1 MFDDLREFL
10 EKAQSIGECK
20 IIEGAHWDVEIGRI
34 AELSLS
40 VPNSPLLI
48 FDKIKGYP
56 CGYRIAANPFT
67 SSRRVALA
75 LGLPPELKGI
85 DQVRAWRD
93 KLSAIKPVP
102 PVEAKEGPVKE
113 NVIVGGDID
122 LFKFPA
128 PKWHELDGGRYI
140 GTGCMVIQ
148 KDPDSDW
155 VNLGTYRTQ
164 IIDKSSVAFHS
175 VPGRH
180 GALIAKKYWDRGLS
194 CPIAI
199 VCGQGPQLWIS
210 AVSPIPIGTNEYDW
224 AGGLRKRPVEVVKGE
239 TVDLPIPAEAEIVLE
254 GELLSPQVETGI
266 EGPFGEW
273 EGYYSG
279 GKTPHPVVKVKAI
292 LHRNDPILLGVPM
305 FVGTHDDNL
314 IMALDLSAQL
324 WSEFDR
330 QIPGV
335 KGVYFVYEARRRPMV
350 VVSLKQ
356 MYPGHVKQAALIAA
370 GTYRGA
376 TLVGRFVIIVDDD
389 INPMNISE
397 VLWAIG
403 TRCDPKSQ
411 IDIVTNRL
419 TMASDPRLEPEKRKI
434 GDLTTS
440 TAIIDACKPW
450 AWMNQFPKSTKSSP
464 EVLDQIMQKWGKLLF
479 GGDSI

>member
-1 MFDDLREFL
+1 
-10 EKAQSIGECK
+10 
-20 IIEGAHWDVEIGRI
+20 
-34 AELSLS
+34 
-40 VPNSPLLI
+40 
-48 FDKIKGYP
+48 
-56 CGYRIAANPFT
+56 
-67 SSRRVALA
+67 
-75 LGLPPELKGI
+75 
-85 DQVRAWRD
+85 
-93 KLSAIKPVP
+93 
-102 PVEAKEGPVKE
+102 
-113 NVIVGGDID
+113 
-122 LFKFPA
+122 
-128 PKWHELDGGRYI
+128 
-140 GTGCMVIQ
+140 
-148 KDPDSDW
+148 
-155 VNLGTYRTQ
+155 
-164 IIDKSSVAFHS
+164 
-175 VPGRH
+175 
-180 GALIAKKYWDRGLS
+180 
-194 CPIAI
+194 
-199 VCGQGPQLWIS
+199 
-210 AVSPIPIGTNEYDW
+210 
-224 AGGLRKRPVEVVKGE
+224 
-239 TVDLPIPAEAEIVLE
+239 LPIPAEAEIVLE
-254 GELLSPQVETGI
+254 GELLSPQVETGT

-411 IDIVTNRL
+411 IDILTNRL

-464 EVLDQIMQKWGKLLF
+464 EVQDQIMQKWGKLLF
-479 GGDSI
+479 GGDNI